1 MFKTNVTRSLCR
13 AGLIAAL
20 YVLLTLVNPMSF
32 GIFQFRISEALTI
45 LPIFFPEAVP
55 ALFVGCL
62 VSNIIGNGVFDIVIG
77 SIATLIAATATYF
90 CAKPIKN
97 KALKFLVGGLF
108 PVVTNAF
115 AVPVIF
121 ILCGI
126 STHTY
131 IIEVLII
138 GAEEAGV
145 VYTLGAA
152 LYVAIDKIKQFK
164 STKISE

>member
-1 MFKTNVTRSLCR
+1 MFKSNATKSLCR

-20 YVLLTLVNPMSF
+20 YVLLTLVNPFSF

-62 VSNIIGNGVFDIVIG
+62 ISNILGNGVYDVIIG
-77 SIATLIAATATYF
+77 SLATLIAAITTYF
-90 CAKPIKN
+90 CSKSIKN
-97 KALKFLVGGLF
+97 NVLKLVVGGIF
-108 PVVTNAF
+108 PVIANAL

-126 STHTY
+126 AERAY
-131 IIEVLII
+131 IIEALII
-138 GAEEAGV
+138 GAKEAGV
-145 VYTLGAA
+145 VYTLGSA
-152 LYVAIDKIKQFK
+152 LYFATAKIISKT
-164 STKISE
+164 TKISE